1 MKDDLI
7 ILSKNESFVK
17 DGKLLVEELQHLT
30 PEMQDKRIVKVL
42 GLINQYLE
50 EFGSYGDIVKDVEL
64 NSLTEYDFEK
74 GIKDYFSVA
83 CRSLPADKKHQLRFY
98 LNGEYYIQEPSAK
111 SPYIVSDCLPCM
123 KLLPTLLMDNAI
135 KYTPFGHEID
145 VNVVPDEYGR
155 TITITNFGPMLD
167 DGEEEVIFSINQNY
181 RGYWASKAKSDGHG
195 IGLKLSKLIVSA
207 HPWINAQ
214 ILASSAKEASFAL
227 EGIPYSK
234 FVISLYFLN
243 TKEDSYSK
251 ELDISNI
258 RDGIAAFIFHEYI
271 RVNPLL
277 CKLATE
283 LSRAAHFK
291 CMTGFANLKRF
302 KELAF
307 QLKSLIM
314 EHTIWCH
321 IIDQDLT
328 IENDEDKGSNAI
340 RFDTQLLSFIDE
352 FKENNNYDISIEKQG
367 DGFNLSPTFYSI
379 DLFFYMFADLVTQ
392 CADSGDLDIFTDR
405 DGMIFKFSSYNVMKK
420 IENDRWEIMLDIL
433 DKHGLTASC
442 RASEIT
448 ISRLR
453 GL

>member
-1 MKDDLI
+1 MKDDQI

-30 PEMQDKRIVKVL
+30 PEMQDKRIVNVL
-42 GLINQYLE
+42 GLIEQYLE
-50 EFGSYGDIVKDVEL
+50 EFRSYGDIVKDVEQ
-64 NSLTEYDFEK
+64 NSLIEYDFEK
-74 GIKDYFSVA
+74 GFKDFFSFA
-83 CRSLPADKKHQLRFY
+83 CRNLPADRRCRLRFC
-98 LNGEYYIQEPSAK
+98 LNGEQYIQNPSAK
-111 SPYIVSDCLPCM
+111 SPFIVSDCLPCM
-123 KLLPTLLMDNAI
+123 KLIPTLLIDNAI

-155 TITITNFGPMLD
+155 TITITNFGPKLE
-167 DGEEEVIFSINQNY
+167 DGEEAGIFSINQNY
-181 RGYWASKAKSDGHG
+181 RGYWASKAKRDGHG
-195 IGLKLSKLIVSA
+195 IGLKLAKLIVSA
-207 HPWINAQ
+207 HPWINAR
-214 ILASSAKEASFAL
+214 ILASSAKETSFSL

-243 TKEDSYSK
+243 EKEELNDK
-251 ELDISNI
+251 EFDISHI
-258 RDGIAAFIFHEYI
+258 RDGVATFIFHEYI

-283 LSRAAHFK
+283 LSRAANFK
-291 CMTGFANLKRF
+291 YMKGFANLKRF

-307 QLKSLIM
+307 QLKSHIM

-340 RFDTQLLSFIDE
+340 RFDTQLLSFINE
-352 FKENNNYDISIEKQG
+352 FKENKHYDISIENQG
-367 DGFNLSPTFYSI
+367 DGFNLSPTYYSI

-392 CADSGDLDIFTDR
+392 CANSGDLDIFSDR
-405 DGMIFKFSSYNVMKK
+405 DGMSFKFSSYNVMKM

-433 DKHGLTASC
+433 DKHGLTASR

-453 GL
+453 GF